1 MKSLN
6 GRGGPGSV
14 SSKGGSDMLVTS
26 QGRMSMNHESLC
38 NPVLAAD
45 IPGFNFYRV
54 QQPGG

>member
-45 IPGFNFYRV
+45 IPDSIFIV
-54 QQPGG
+54 